1 MNTTNLEN
9 RNYLFKTS
17 AMEILYFLTGKIYH
31 SHFHYAIA
39 NVSAKM
45 VLMDGGDIFRGRII
59 NGILAFGV
67 L

>member
-1 MNTTNLEN
+1 MNTTNLEK

-31 SHFHYAIA
+31 SHFDYAIT
-39 NVSAKM
+39 NVIATM
-45 VLMDGGDIFRGRII
+45 VLMDERDIFRGRII